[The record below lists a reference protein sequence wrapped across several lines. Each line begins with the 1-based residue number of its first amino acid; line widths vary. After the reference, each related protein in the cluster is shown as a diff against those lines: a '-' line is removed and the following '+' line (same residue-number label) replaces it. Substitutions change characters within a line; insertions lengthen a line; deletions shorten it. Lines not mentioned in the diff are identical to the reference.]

1 MKKYI
6 GYALWLLALLIPFQS
21 SLLSTSGV
29 SNFVGLFSFLAFL
42 ALLFTGYA
50 LVDPGKAQA
59 SESHGH

>member
-6 GYALWLLALLIPFQS
+6 GFALWLLALLIPFQS
-21 SLLSTSGV
+21 SLLSTQDVG
-29 SNFVGLFSFLAFL
+29 NMTGLFSFLAFL

-50 LVDPGKAQA
+50 LVDSSGAKA